1 VNASSAGDDRKRPDP
16 ANLCGQRTSA
26 PCGARPEGDATPPID
41 ISTDLRESSQRRR
54 AADEDHDGSS

>member
-1 VNASSAGDDRKRPDP
+1 MG
-16 ANLCGQRTSA
+16 
-26 PCGARPEGDATPPID
+26 